1 MLRNRI
7 GLLTAMAAIPLT
19 AFAISACG
27 GGGSADPPKTASGKA
42 ATVGVAS
49 AGGLG
54 KILVDSQGRTLYLFQ
69 KDTGTKSA
77 CTGECATI
85 WPPLRSAGKPAAGT
99 SIQAAKLATARR
111 PDGKPQVTYNG
122 HPLYLYTADKQPGDT
137 NGQGINA
144 FGALWYALS
153 SAGNTVTG
161 AGTKP
166 SGPSGY

>member
-1 MLRNRI
+1 MLRNRT

-27 GGGSADPPKTASGKA
+27 GGDSVAPPKTASGKA

-54 KILVDSQGRTLYLFQ
+54 KILVDSHGRTLYLFQ
-69 KDTGTKSA
+69 KDTGPKST
-77 CTGECATI
+77 CSGECATI
-85 WPPLRSAGKPAAGT
+85 WPPLRTSGKPAAGT
-99 SIQAAKLATARR
+99 SISAAKLTTDPRQ
-111 PDGKPQVTYNG
+111 DGKPQVTYNG
-122 HPLYLYTADKQPGDT
+122 HPLYLYSADKQPGDT

-153 SAGNTVTG
+153 SAGTMVTG
-161 AGTKP
+161 AGSKP